1 MRFKRLSLNQYIINT
16 LGVDYVD
23 TVRKFVKSSNT
34 ICGITINDVTELSYQ
49 DIKHNI
55 PNLID
60 TNEYEA
66 VIFKVLQSTK
76 KKITLQ
82 KVFKAKPEERLLF
95 LFWIQEQYKLINNLE
110 EKLLTSSPAPE
121 QINAGIHTLNVLG
134 DVNIID
140 VIAGGDITK
149 WAEIRN
155 MPYGRIFEKQYRGVL
170 MDSITKKMDANR
182 KNKRK

>member
-1 MRFKRLSLNQYIINT
+1 MRFKRLTLNEYILT
-16 LGVDYVD
+16 KLGIEYVD
-23 TVRKFVKSSNT
+23 DIRKYVKSSNT
-34 ICGITINDVTELSYQ
+34 ICGITIADLTECSYQ
-49 DIKHNI
+49 DVKHVI
-55 PNLID
+55 PSLID
-60 TNEYEA
+60 SNDYEE
-66 VIFKVLQSTK
+66 VILRVLQTTK
-76 KKITLQ
+76 KKITLRM
-82 KVFKAKPEERLLF
+82 VFAAKPHDRLLF
-95 LFWIQEQYKLINNLE
+95 LFWIQEQYKQINTLE
-110 EKLLTSSPAPE
+110 ERLLTSSPAPE

-170 MDSITKKMDANR
+170 MDAITQKMESNR